1 MKLYNIFNS
10 LIIEEINKKRQVLT
24 ESVSVDDVKA
34 AIDEK
39 YNVNILYRDYDD
51 QPPSKRYIQVYN
63 FSKTTGGN
71 DAIRAYQIFGASK
84 KGNKNGHWKIFRLDR
99 IEGWFPTKFK
109 WGKPISRYDQSI
121 PKYNSNGD
129 RSMAQVMHKVKVN

>member
-39 YNVNILYRDYDD
+39 YNVNIL
-51 QPPSKRYIQVYN
+51 
-63 FSKTTGGN
+63 
-71 DAIRAYQIFGASK
+71 
-84 KGNKNGHWKIFRLDR
+84 W
-99 IEGWFPTKFK
+99 
-109 WGKPISRYDQSI
+109 IS
-121 PKYNSNGD
+121 
-129 RSMAQVMHKVKVN
+129 